1 MKLFRELNI
10 ILEMLISILK
20 KSQEEKLWNEVS
32 ILYNNQ
38 EAIRPIETFIANPLL
53 SLILP
58 IINNNLK
65 ENSINL
71 SLLIETALLFCD
83 YNYTVEIIV
92 NILKEHQEE
101 IKSNKNTFNYIISID
116 GTKLI
121 ENIITI
127 LQINNNNKQQR
138 DWEKLKDTPL
148 TSNINISELKWQEL
162 DRNEK
167 IYEFRLKKLNIPNTL
182 CFSAKDCIFIYKS
195 YYNKDTH
202 PYKTLYNEMCN
213 KGNLDDIIY
222 QIINDKKDIIIKE
235 LSIPP
240 KTKGRPKG
248 DLNLPFKTNDTNHQK
263 QYLEELKKLCK
274 NNSGKNIISIM
285 AAAKDTGLFNNIPS
299 YKAAEYAF
307 GDIGARSGY
316 NKYKNKIIK
325 EDLIYINAKKIL
337 EEAKFKIEHS

>member
-121 ENIITI
+121 EDLITI
-127 LQINNNNKQQR
+127 LQIYNNKQQR
-138 DWEKLKDTPL
+138 DWEKLKDVPL
-148 TSNINISELKWQEL
+148 TSNINTSELKWQEL
-162 DRNEK
+162 HINEK
-167 IYEFRLKKLNIPNTL
+167 IYEFRLKEINIPYIL
-182 CFSAKDCIFIYKS
+182 CFSPKDCIYIYKS

-202 PYKTLYNEMCN
+202 PYKTLYNEICN
-213 KGNLDDIIY
+213 KGKLDDIIC
-222 QIINDKKDIIIKE
+222 QIINDKRDAIIKE

-248 DLNLPFKTNDTNHQK
+248 DKNLPFITNNANHQE

-274 NNSGKNIISIM
+274 NNSGKNIILIM
-285 AAAKDTGLFNNIPS
+285 AAAKDTEIFYDIPS
-299 YKAAEYAF
+299 FKAAEFAF
-307 GDIGARSGY
+307 ENIGARSGY
-316 NKYKNKIIK
+316 DKYKKNIIR
-325 EDLIYINAKKIL
+325 EDTIYFNAKNAL
-337 EEAKFKIEHS
+337 EEIKFKIEHN